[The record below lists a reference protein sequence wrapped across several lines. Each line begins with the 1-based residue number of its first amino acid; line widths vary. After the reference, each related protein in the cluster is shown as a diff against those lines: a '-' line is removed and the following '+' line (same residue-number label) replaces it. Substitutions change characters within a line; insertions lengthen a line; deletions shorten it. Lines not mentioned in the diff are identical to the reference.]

1 MIKNSEGITAHDLI
15 AGIFWLFIAILF
27 VFWLTN
33 DANGDDAPTDTKTE
47 LEKAEELF
55 ESLDGKVVK
64 LPESF
69 KIDDFSRLRIQNLF
83 TQIRL
88 LQAQIQ
94 GLQTDMVKI
103 TNDILWER
111 FIKTDAEKYEY
122 RHNTG
127 IFALKAI
134 IPSGKGEK

>member
-1 MIKNSEGITAHDLI
+1 MIRNHYRGITGHDL
-15 AGIFWLFIAILF
+15 AVGIFWLFIAILF

-33 DANGDDAPTDTKTE
+33 DANGAESTDTKSE

-55 ESLDGKVVK
+55 ESLDGKIVK

-69 KIDDFSRLRIQNLF
+69 RIDDFSRLRIQNLF

-94 GLQTDMVKI
+94 GLQTDMTKI

-111 FIKTDAEKYEY
+111 FIKADAEKYEY

-127 IFALKAI
+127 MFVLK
-134 IPSGKGEK
+134 KGEK